1 MQTTIQHH
9 SYRPVAGK
17 KTIRPSLWSRF
28 IHWADGQEKYRFG
41 WTAGILAGHGCLIT
55 IITMAAIVF
64 TGNNFIFWPFA
75 IAAMAACVITNLAAM
90 PTRITIPVFFVSL
103 LVDLVIIGICI
114 ANGIN
119 ISSTYV

>member
-9 SYRPVAGK
+9 SYRPVAE
-17 KTIRPSLWSRF
+17 KTTVRPSLWSRF

-55 IITMAAIVF
+55 IMTMAAIVF

-75 IAAMAACVITNLAAM
+75 IAGMAACVITNLAAM
-90 PTRITIPVFFVSL
+90 PTRITIPVFFVSM

-114 ANGIN
+114 ANGFN
-119 ISSTYV
+119 FSSTYV